1 MLLVTHVVYYKK
13 CLVFLTRNSQ
23 IVIVSKAENLT

>member
-13 CLVFLTRNSQ
+13 MFSFSNKNSQ